1 MKLVNIN
8 IRLKE
13 IEGIASLTL
22 YKKIYSTP
30 NGIVEH
36 WSVENGSKI
45 RLDVIID
52 EHDITVNPS
61 KISKDM
67 MILTSE
73 DDIADQLSTKIV
85 KAKIDYLQQ
94 V

>member
-13 IEGIASLTL
+13 IEGIASLIL